1 MAEAILKYDLNDT
14 DDAIAHMRAVKSL
27 DMALALWEIVHNT
40 KKGIGYTLEGKD
52 YKGESVSN
60 YEVLDM
66 VYERIYE
73 ILDEHNIKMD
83 DLII

>member
-14 DDAIAHMRAVKSL
+14 DDAMAHMRAIKSL
-27 DMALALWEIVHNT
+27 DMALALWELLNNS
-40 KKGIGYTLEGKD
+40 KRTLERAMHEKEMD
-52 YKGESVSN
+52 K
-60 YEVLDM
+60 YEALDM

-73 ILDEHNIKMD
+73 ILDEQNIKLD

>member
-14 DDAIAHMRAVKSL
+14 DDAMAHMRAIKSL
-27 DMALALWEIVHNT
+27 DMALALWELLNNS
-40 KKGIGYTLEGKD
+40 KRTLERAMHEKEMD
-52 YKGESVSN
+52 K
-60 YEVLDM
+60 YEALDM

-73 ILDEHNIKMD
+73 LMNEHNIKLD

>member
-1 MAEAILKYDLNDT
+1 MAEAILKYDLNDS
-14 DDAIAHMRAVKSL
+14 DDAMAHMRAVKSL
-27 DMALALWEIVHNT
+27 DMALALWDITHNT
-40 KKGIGYTLEGKD
+40 KKSIEWSLESKELN
-52 YKGESVSN
+52 K
-60 YEVLDM
+60 YEVLDL

>member
-14 DDAIAHMRAVKSL
+14 DDAMAHMRAIKSL
-27 DMALALWEIVHNT
+27 DMALVLWELLNNS
-40 KKGIGYTLEGKD
+40 KRTLERTMHEKEID
-52 YKGESVSN
+52 K
-60 YEVLDM
+60 YEALDM

-73 ILDEHNIKMD
+73 LMDEHNIKLD

>member
-27 DMALALWEIVHNT
+27 DMALALWDITHNT
-40 KKGIGYTLEGKD
+40 KKGLEWSMEGKELD
-52 YKGESVSN
+52 K
-60 YEVLDM
+60 YEVLDI
-66 VYERIYE
+66 VYEKIYE
-73 ILDEHNIKMD
+73 ILEEHNIKMD

>member
-1 MAEAILKYDLNDT
+1 MAEAILKYDLNDS
-14 DDAIAHMRAVKSL
+14 DDAMAHMRAVKSL

-66 VYERIYE
+66 VYQRIYE

-83 DLII
+83 DLIR